1 MPGRFFAAL
10 PLKERTLMWIVKLAL
25 NKPYTFAV
33 LALLI
38 LLAGIGS
45 ILSMPTDVFPA
56 IDIPVVTVIWSYP
69 GFTPNDMEKRF
80 VTQSERA
87 YTTSVNDI
95 EHIESQSVSGVG
107 VIRIYFQPGANIAQ
121 GISQVT
127 ATSQT
132 IQRILPPGTQPPYI
146 LRYDASDV
154 PVIQAAISSDTLN
167 EQQLSDYATNFV
179 RTQFATV
186 QGAQVTL
193 PYGGRGRV
201 INVDINPQALYA
213 HGLSPYDV
221 SSAVS
226 AQNLVLPTGD
236 AKIGSRDYNVQING
250 SPSTVDALNDL
261 PIRVVNGAVVYV
273 RDVAQVR
280 DGFAIQQNIVNQ
292 NGKRAV
298 LLQINKSGT
307 ASTLDVVSRVRQAL
321 PRIMSTL
328 PSALKIDL
336 IADQSLFVKASV
348 QGVVREATIA
358 ACLTALMI
366 LLFLGSLRSTAI
378 VAVSI
383 PLSILASIAMLHAL
397 GESLNTT
404 TLGGL
409 ALAVGILVDDTT
421 VTIENINRY
430 LGMGHSLRKS
440 ILEGSAE
447 IALPALVSTLSICI
461 VFLPMALLSGV
472 ARYLFLPLAEAVI
485 FAMLASYLLSRTV
498 TPTFAMFLL
507 PKEVA
512 LFASEGQEEQS
523 SQNKNGNNGAAK
535 NGNGKNGNGTHNNGK
550 NGVHL
555 NGSHQNG
562 NGYRNGNGKNG
573 SGDKEQADAQ
583 KAAEKQKKGFVWRTH
598 SAFNKQFEKMREG
611 YKDRLTWV
619 LDHRLAVTV
628 VFVVFCAVSFCLFP
642 FIGRDFFP
650 QVDAGQFRLH
660 VRVPPSTRLEETA
673 KIFSQIEAQIHKTVP
688 ASETALTLDNIGEP
702 IFVNLAYGDSATV
715 GPSDGEILVSLKPS
729 HQPTEQYVETLRRE
743 LPKSFPQE
751 TFFFQPA
758 DIVNQILNF
767 GLPAP
772 IDVQVSGPGRN
783 AAGNLATAQLLATK
797 MAAVPGAA
805 DVHLQQIVDGPTLN
819 IAVDRTRA
827 EQIGLTQQQISQ
839 SLLVS
844 LAGTA
849 LSSPSYFLNPQNG
862 VVYPVVTQTPQYRLD
877 SLDALLNTPLTAS
890 GQAQPALLSSVATIT
905 HGTSPLVISH
915 YNIQPTYDIYASTQG
930 RDLGGV
936 NSGIGTVIKSA
947 AKNLPKG
954 SSITVRGQ
962 VQSMTSS
969 FTGLSLGLIGAVVL
983 VYLLLAIN
991 FQSWLDPLVVV
1002 SGAPGALAG
1011 ILWMLYVTQTTL
1023 NVPSL
1028 TGAIM
1033 TIGVSTAN
1041 SVLVVTFANERRL
1054 EGLSAIDAAIDAGYT
1069 RLRPVIMTA
1078 LAMILGMIPMAL
1090 ALGEGGE
1097 QNAPLGR
1104 AVIGGLLVATL
1115 TTLFIVPISYSILR
1129 KNQPEPI
1136 EEDENED
1143 DKAPKPQ
1150 PAKHRHPA
1158 DAQNGEGQPVAQ
1170 PQAEGQPA

>member
-1 MPGRFFAAL
+1 
-10 PLKERTLMWIVKLAL
+10 MWIVKLAL

-38 LLAGIGS
+38 LLAGVGS

-154 PVIQAAISSDTLN
+154 PVIQAAVHSETLP
-167 EQQLSDYATNFV
+167 EQSLSDYATNFV

-221 SSAVS
+221 SNAIS

-236 AKIGSRDYNVQING
+236 AKVGSRDYNVQING

-261 PIRVVNGAVVYV
+261 PIKTVNGAIIYV

-280 DGFAIQQNIVNQ
+280 DGYAIQQNIVNQ

-298 LLQINKSGT
+298 LLQINKSGS
-307 ASTLDVVSRVRQAL
+307 ASTLDVVNRTRAAL
-321 PRIMSTL
+321 PRILSTL
-328 PSALKIDL
+328 PSALKVDL
-336 IADQSLFVKASV
+336 IADQSVFVKASV
-348 QGVVREATIA
+348 QGVVREAAIA

-366 LLFLGSLRSTAI
+366 LLFLGSLRSTLI

-383 PLSILASIAMLHAL
+383 PLSILASIAILHAL

-461 VFLPMALLSGV
+461 VFLPMAFLSGV

-512 LFASEGQEEQS
+512 LFAEEGHEEQGQ
-523 SQNKNGNNGAAK
+523 QNNQSNGHKNGANGSNGSGSNGTHKIGKNAVPVGSH
-535 NGNGKNGNGTHNNGK
+535 NGNG
-550 NGVHL
+550 L
-555 NGSHQNG
+555 
-562 NGYRNGNGKNG
+562 RNGNGQNG
-573 SGDKEQADAQ
+573 TGNKEQTDAQ
-583 KAAEKQKKGFVWRTH
+583 KAAEKQKSGVIWRIH
-598 SAFNKQFEKMREG
+598 SAFNKRFEKMRG
-611 YKDRLTWV
+611 AYKE
-619 LDHRLAVTV
+619 RLAWTLNHRGP
-628 VFVVFCAVSFCLFP
+628 VFVLFLVFCAVSFCLFP

-673 KIFSQIEAQIHKTVP
+673 KIFSQIEAQIHQTVP

-702 IFVNLAYGDSATV
+702 TFVNLAYGDSATV
-715 GPSDGEILVSLKPS
+715 GPSDGEILVSLTPK
-729 HQPTEQYVETLRRE
+729 HHPTEQYVEALRRD
-743 LPKSFPQE
+743 LPKEFPQE

-772 IDVQVSGPGRN
+772 IDVQVSGPNKN
-783 AAGNLATAQLLATK
+783 ADGDLAAARLLQTK
-797 MAAVPGAA
+797 MAAIPGAA
-805 DVHLQQIVDGPTLN
+805 DVHLQQIVDGPTMN
-819 IAVDRTRA
+819 IQVDRTRA
-827 EQIGLTQQQISQ
+827 EQIGLTQQQVSQ

-844 LAGTA
+844 LAGTG
-849 LSSPSYFLNPQNG
+849 LSAPSYFLNQQNG

-877 SLDALLNTPLTAS
+877 SPDALLNTPLTAS
-890 GQAQPALLSSVATIT
+890 GLTQPALLSSVATIS

-915 YNIQPTYDIYASTQG
+915 YNIQPTYDIYANTQG

-936 NSGIGTVIKSA
+936 SSAISKVIPTV
-947 AKNLPKG
+947 AKTLPKG
-954 SSITVRGQ
+954 STITVRGQ
-962 VQSMTSS
+962 VQSMNTS
-969 FTGLSLGLIGAVVL
+969 FTGLSLGLLGAVIL
-983 VYLLLAIN
+983 VYLLLAVN

-1002 SGAPGALAG
+1002 SGAPGAFAG

-1054 EGLSAIDAAIDAGYT
+1054 EGMSAIDAAIDAGYT
-1069 RLRPVIMTA
+1069 RLRPVLMTA
-1078 LAMILGMIPMAL
+1078 LAMIVGMIPMAL

-1115 TTLFIVPISYSILR
+1115 TTLFIVPISYSVLR
-1129 KNQPEPI
+1129 KNQPKPI
-1136 EEDENED
+1136 EEDEDED
-1143 DKAPKPQ
+1143 APKPQ
-1150 PAKHRHPA
+1150 VAKHRHPA
-1158 DAQNGEGQPVAQ
+1158 EEAVQ

>member
-1 MPGRFFAAL
+1 
-10 PLKERTLMWIVKLAL
+10 MWIVKLAL

-38 LLAGIGS
+38 LLGGIGS

-107 VIRIYFQPGANIAQ
+107 VIRIYFQPGADIAQ

-154 PVIQAAISSDTLN
+154 PVIQTAISSDTLT
-167 EQQLSDYATNFV
+167 EQQLSDNATNFV
-179 RTQFATV
+179 RTQFATI

-193 PYGGRGRV
+193 PYGGRGRI
-201 INVDINPQALYA
+201 INVDLIPQALYA
-213 HGLSPYDV
+213 RGLSPYDV
-221 SSAVS
+221 SNAIS

-236 AKIGSRDYNVQING
+236 AKIGSRDYNVRING
-250 SPSTVDALNDL
+250 SPSSVDALNDL
-261 PIRVVNGAVVYV
+261 PIKVVNGAMVYV
-273 RDVAQVR
+273 RDVAQVH
-280 DGFAIQQNIVNQ
+280 DGAAIQQNIVNY

-298 LLQINKSGT
+298 LLQINKSGS
-307 ASTLDVVSRVRQAL
+307 ASTLDVVSRVRAAL
-321 PRIMSTL
+321 PRIKSTL
-328 PSALKIDL
+328 PAALKLDL
-336 IADQSLFVKASV
+336 IADQSTFVKASV
-348 QGVVREATIA
+348 QGVVREAAIA

-366 LLFLGSLRSTAI
+366 LLFLGSLRSTLI

-383 PLSILASIAMLHAL
+383 PLSILASIATLHAL
-397 GESLNTT
+397 GQTLNTT

-430 LGMGHSLRKS
+430 LGKGHSLRKA

-461 VFLPMALLSGV
+461 VFLPMAFLSGV

-485 FAMLASYLLSRTV
+485 FAMLASYLLSRTL
-498 TPTFAMFLL
+498 TPTIAMFLL
-507 PKEVA
+507 PKEVG
-512 LFASEGQEEQS
+512 LFAEEGHEEQS
-523 SQNKNGNNGAAK
+523 KQDDQKSEPKNGTNGTAKNGTAKNGNSAK
-535 NGNGKNGNGTHNNGK
+535 NGNGHGGAA
-550 NGVHL
+550 
-555 NGSHQNG
+555 
-562 NGYRNGNGKNG
+562 
-573 SGDKEQADAQ
+573 DKPQTDAE
-583 KAAEKQKKGFVWRTH
+583 KATEKQKKGVVWRIH
-598 SAFNKQFEKMREG
+598 SAFNKRFEKMREG
-611 YKDRLTWV
+611 YKERLIWT
-619 LDHRLAVTV
+619 LNHRLAVTIL
-628 VFVVFCAVSFCLFP
+628 FVVFCAVSFCLFP

-673 KIFSQIEAQIHKTVP
+673 KIFSQVEAQIHKTVP

-702 IFVNLAYGDSATV
+702 IFVNLAYGDNANV
-715 GPSDGEILVSLKPS
+715 GPSDGEIDVSLTPS
-729 HQPTEQYVETLRRE
+729 HQPTEQYIETLRRE
-743 LPKSFPQE
+743 LPKQFPQE

-758 DIVNQILNF
+758 DIVSQILNF

-783 AAGNLATAQLLATK
+783 AAGNLAVARLLQAK
-797 MAAVPGAA
+797 IAAIPGAA
-805 DVHLQQIVDGPTLN
+805 DVHLQQIVDGPTLD

-827 EQIGLTQQQISQ
+827 QQIGLTQRDVSQ
-839 SLLVS
+839 TLLTS
-844 LAGTA
+844 LAGTG
-849 LSSPSYFLNPQNG
+849 LSSPNYFLNQQNG
-862 VVYPVVTQTPQYRLD
+862 VVYSIVTQTPQYKINSPD
-877 SLDALLNTPLTAS
+877 TLLSTPLSAP
-890 GQAQPALLSSVATIT
+890 GLAQPALLSSVATIT
-905 HGTSPLVISH
+905 HGTSPLVINH

-936 NSGIGTVIKSA
+936 SSDIGTAVSGV
-947 AKNLPKG
+947 AKQLPKG
-954 SSITVRGQ
+954 STITVRGQ
-962 VQSMTSS
+962 VQSMNTS

-983 VYLLLAIN
+983 VYLLLAVN

-1011 ILWMLYVTQTTL
+1011 ILWMLYITQTTL

-1054 EGLSAIDAAIDAGYT
+1054 EGMSAIEAVTEAGYT
-1069 RLRPVIMTA
+1069 RIRPVLMTA
-1078 LAMILGMIPMAL
+1078 LAMIVGMIPMAL

-1104 AVIGGLLVATL
+1104 AVIGGLLIATL
-1115 TTLFIVPISYSILR
+1115 TTLFIVPVSYSVLR
-1129 KNQPEPI
+1129 KNQPQPI
-1136 EEDENED
+1136 DEEEGEEGDED
-1143 DKAPKPQ
+1143 TPKPQ
-1150 PAKHRHPA
+1150 LAKHRRPIEG
-1158 DAQNGEGQPVAQ
+1158 DQNNGQTREQVLAQ
-1170 PQAEGQPA
+1170 PKDGSRTSPAS

>member
-1 MPGRFFAAL
+1 
-10 PLKERTLMWIVKLAL
+10 MWIVKLAL

-38 LLAGIGS
+38 LLAGVGS

-221 SSAVS
+221 SNAIS

-236 AKIGSRDYNVQING
+236 AKIGTRDYNVLING

-261 PIRVVNGAVVYV
+261 PIKVVNGAVVYV

-280 DGFAIQQNIVNQ
+280 DGYAIQQNIVNQ

-307 ASTLDVVSRVRQAL
+307 ASTLDVVKRVRAAL
-321 PRIMSTL
+321 PRIQSTL

-336 IADQSLFVKASV
+336 IADQSVFVKASV

-430 LGMGHSLRKS
+430 LGMGHGLRKS
-440 ILEGSAE
+440 IIEGSAE

-507 PKEVA
+507 PKEVT
-512 LFASEGQEEQS
+512 LFAEEGHGEQDK
-523 SQNKNGNNGAAK
+523 QGKNGSNGTAK
-535 NGNGKNGNGTHNNGK
+535 NGNGKNGDGTHPSGK
-550 NGVHL
+550 NGVPIH
-555 NGSHQNG
+555 GSHQNG
-562 NGYRNGNGKNG
+562 NGHRNGNGAGN
-573 SGDKEQADAQ
+573 KEQTDAQ
-583 KAAEKQKKGFVWRTH
+583 KSAEKQKKGFVWRTH
-598 SAFNKQFEKMREG
+598 SAFNKRFEKMREA

-619 LDHRLAVTV
+619 LDHRLAVTIL
-628 VFVVFCAVSFCLFP
+628 FVVFCAVSFCLFP

-660 VRVPPSTRLEETA
+660 VRVPPSTRLEVTA
-673 KIFSQIEAQIHKTVP
+673 KIFSRIEAQIHKTVP

-715 GPSDGEILVSLKPS
+715 GPSDGEILVSLNPK
-729 HQPTEQYVETLRRE
+729 HQPTEQYVEMLRRE
-743 LPKSFPQE
+743 LPKEFPQE

-772 IDVQVSGPGRN
+772 IDVQVSGPNRN
-783 AAGNLATAQLLATK
+783 AAGNLAAARLLVTK

-827 EQIGLTQQQISQ
+827 EQIGLTQQQVSQ
-839 SLLVS
+839 SMLVS
-844 LAGTA
+844 LAGTG
-849 LSSPSYFLNPQNG
+849 LSAPSYFLNQQNG

-877 SLDALLNTPLTAS
+877 SLDALLNTPLTAP
-890 GQAQPALLSSVATIT
+890 GLTQPALLSSVAKIT

-915 YNIQPTYDIYASTQG
+915 YNIQPTYDIYAGTQG

-936 NSGIGTVIKSA
+936 SNAIGKVITGV
-947 AKNLPKG
+947 AKKLPKG
-954 SSITVRGQ
+954 STITVRGQ
-962 VQSMTSS
+962 VQSMNSS

-983 VYLLLAIN
+983 VYLLLAVN

-1002 SGAPGALAG
+1002 SGAPGAFAG
-1011 ILWMLYVTQTTL
+1011 ILWMLYITQTTL

-1041 SVLVVTFANERRL
+1041 SVLVVTFANERRA
-1054 EGLSAIDAAIDAGYT
+1054 EGMNAIEAAIDAGYT

-1115 TTLFIVPISYSILR
+1115 TTLFIVPISYSVLR
-1129 KNQPEPI
+1129 KNQPKPI
-1136 EEDENED
+1136 EADEDED
-1143 DKAPKPQ
+1143 APKTQ

-1158 DAQNGEGQPVAQ
+1158 EEQATVQ
-1170 PQAEGQPA
+1170 PQAEGQSA

>member
-1 MPGRFFAAL
+1 
-10 PLKERTLMWIVKLAL
+10 MWIVKLAL

-38 LLAGIGS
+38 LLAGVGS
-45 ILSMPTDVFPA
+45 ILTMPTDVFPA

-80 VTQSERA
+80 VTQTERA

-95 EHIESQSVSGVG
+95 QHIESQSVSGVG
-107 VIRIYFQPGANIAQ
+107 VIRVYFQPGADIAQ

-154 PVIQAAISSDTLN
+154 PVIQAAISSKTLT

-221 SSAVS
+221 SNAVS

-250 SPSTVDALNDL
+250 SPGTVDALNDL
-261 PIRVVNGAVVYV
+261 PIKQVNGTIVYV

-280 DGFAIQQNIVNQ
+280 DGFSIQQNIVNQ

-307 ASTLDVVSRVRQAL
+307 ASTLDVVSRVRAAL
-321 PRIMSTL
+321 PRIESTL

-336 IADQSLFVKASV
+336 IADQSVFVKASV
-348 QGVVREATIA
+348 QGVVREAVIA

-383 PLSILASIAMLHAL
+383 PLSILASIAVLHAL
-397 GESLNTT
+397 GQSLNTT

-430 LGMGHSLRKS
+430 LGMGHTLRKS

-512 LFASEGQEEQS
+512 LFAEEGHGEQS
-523 SQNKNGNNGAAK
+523 SQSKEDQSKEDQSKNGQSSNGA
-535 NGNGKNGNGTHNNGK
+535 HNNGK

-555 NGSHQNG
+555 RNGHRNGHQNG
-562 NGYRNGNGKNG
+562 QGN
-573 SGDKEQADAQ
+573 KEQTDAQ
-583 KAAEKQKKGFVWRTH
+583 KSVEKQKKGVVWRIH
-598 SAFNKQFEKMREG
+598 SVFNKRFEKMREG
-611 YKDRLTWV
+611 YKDRLTWT
-619 LDHRLAVTV
+619 LNHRLAVTLL
-628 VFVVFCAVSFCLFP
+628 FVVFCGLSFCLFP

-673 KIFSQIEAQIHKTVP
+673 KIFSQIEGQIHKTVP

-715 GPSDGEILVSLKPS
+715 GPSDGEILVSLKPK
-729 HQPTEQYVETLRRE
+729 HQPTEQYVEALRRS
-743 LPKSFPQE
+743 LPKQFPQD

-772 IDVQVSGPGRN
+772 IDVQVSGPNRN
-783 AAGNLATAQLLATK
+783 GAGNLAVARSLVSK
-797 MAAVPGAA
+797 MAAIPGAA
-805 DVHLQQIVDGPTLN
+805 DVHLQQIVDGPTLS
-819 IAVDRTRA
+819 IQVDRTRA
-827 EQIGLTQQQISQ
+827 EQLGLTQQQVSQ

-844 LAGTA
+844 LAGTG
-849 LSSPSYFLNPQNG
+849 LSAPSYFLNQQNG
-862 VVYPVVTQTPQYRLD
+862 VVYSVVTQTPQYRLD
-877 SLDALLNTPLTAS
+877 SPEALLNTPLTAPGLS
-890 GQAQPALLSSVATIT
+890 QPVLLSSVAMIT
-905 HGTSPLVISH
+905 HSTSPLVISH
-915 YNIQPTYDIYASTQG
+915 YNIQPTYDIYAGTQG

-936 NSGIGTVIKSA
+936 SNDISKVITKV
-947 AKNLPKG
+947 AKKLPKG
-954 SSITVRGQ
+954 STIAVRGQ
-962 VQSMTSS
+962 VESMNTS
-969 FTGLSLGLIGAVVL
+969 FKGLSLGLLGAVLL
-983 VYLLLAIN
+983 VYLLLAVN

-1002 SGAPGALAG
+1002 SGAPGAFAG

-1054 EGLSAIDAAIDAGYT
+1054 EGMSAIDAAIDAGYT
-1069 RLRPVIMTA
+1069 RLRPVLMTA
-1078 LAMILGMIPMAL
+1078 LAMIVGMIPMAL

-1104 AVIGGLLVATL
+1104 AVIGGLLAATL
-1115 TTLFIVPISYSILR
+1115 TTLFIVPISYSVLR
-1129 KNQPEPI
+1129 KNQPQPI
-1136 EEDENED
+1136 DEDDEED
-1143 DKAPKPQ
+1143 DKAKSL
-1150 PAKHRHPA
+1150 PAKRRHPA
-1158 DAQNGEGQPVAQ
+1158 DDQADEDQPAEDQSAQNHPASQPRAAGQPT
-1170 PQAEGQPA
+1170 

>member
-1 MPGRFFAAL
+1 
-10 PLKERTLMWIVKLAL
+10 MWIVKLAL

-80 VTQSERA
+80 VTQSERG

-154 PVIQAAISSDTLN
+154 PVIQAAVHSDTLT
-167 EQQLSDYATNFV
+167 EQQLSDNATNFV
-179 RTQFATV
+179 RTQLATV

-193 PYGGRGRV
+193 PYGGRGRI

-221 SSAVS
+221 SNAIS

-250 SPSTVDALNDL
+250 SPGTVDALNDL
-261 PIRVVNGAVVYV
+261 PIKVVNGAVVYV

-298 LLQINKSGT
+298 LLQINKSGS
-307 ASTLDVVSRVRQAL
+307 ASTLDVVSRVRAAL
-321 PRIMSTL
+321 PRILSTL
-328 PSALKIDL
+328 PPALKIDL
-336 IADQSLFVKASV
+336 IADQSVFVKASV
-348 QGVVREATIA
+348 QGVIREAVIA

-366 LLFLGSLRSTAI
+366 LLFLGSLRSTLI

-383 PLSILASIAMLHAL
+383 PLSILASIAVLHAL

-512 LFASEGQEEQS
+512 LFAEEGHEEQS
-523 SQNKNGNNGAAK
+523 KQNGSSNGQKNGS
-535 NGNGKNGNGTHNNGK
+535 NGNGKNGTPKNGK
-550 NGVHL
+550 NAVHIS
-555 NGSHQNG
+555 SHNG
-562 NGYRNGNGKNG
+562 NGNGHKNGNGNG
-573 SGDKEQADAQ
+573 NGNGAGDKEKEQTDAE
-583 KAAEKQKKGFVWRTH
+583 KAAEKQKKGVVWRTH
-598 SAFNKQFEKMREG
+598 SAFNKRFEKMREG

-619 LDHRLAVTV
+619 LGHRAP
-628 VFVVFCAVSFCLFP
+628 VFILFLVFCGVSFCLFP

-702 IFVNLAYGDSATV
+702 VFVNLAYGDSATV
-715 GPSDGEILVSLKPS
+715 GPSDGEILVSLNPK

-743 LPKSFPQE
+743 LPKQFPQE

-772 IDVQVSGPGRN
+772 IDVQVSGPNRN
-783 AAGNLATAQLLATK
+783 ADGDLAAARLLQTK
-797 MAAVPGAA
+797 MAAIPGAA

-819 IAVDRTRA
+819 INVDRTRA
-827 EQIGLTQQQISQ
+827 EQLGLTQQQVSQ

-844 LAGTA
+844 LAGTG
-849 LSSPSYFLNPQNG
+849 LSAPSYFLNQQNG
-862 VVYPVVTQTPQYRLD
+862 VVYSVVTQTPQYRLD
-877 SLDALLNTPLTAS
+877 SPEALLNTPLTAP
-890 GQAQPALLSSVATIT
+890 GLTEPALLSSVATIT

-936 NSGIGTVIKSA
+936 SAGISQVIPQV
-947 AKNLPKG
+947 AKTLPKG
-954 SSITVRGQ
+954 STITVRGQ
-962 VQSMTSS
+962 VQSMNTS

-983 VYLLLAIN
+983 VYLLLAVN

-1002 SGAPGALAG
+1002 SGAPGAFAG

-1054 EGLSAIDAAIDAGYT
+1054 EGMSAIDAAIDAGYT
-1069 RLRPVIMTA
+1069 RLRPVLMTA

-1115 TTLFIVPISYSILR
+1115 TTLFIVPISYSVLR

-1136 EEDENED
+1136 EEDEDED
-1143 DKAPKPQ
+1143 APKPQ
-1150 PAKHRHPA
+1150 PAKHRRPA
-1158 DAQNGEGQPVAQ
+1158 EDQAAAE
-1170 PQAEGQPA
+1170 PQAV

>member
-1 MPGRFFAAL
+1 
-10 PLKERTLMWIVKLAL
+10 MWIVKLAL

-38 LLAGIGS
+38 LLAGVGS

-154 PVIQAAISSDTLN
+154 PVIQAAIHSDTLN

-221 SSAVS
+221 SSAIS

-236 AKIGSRDYNVQING
+236 AKIGMRDYNVQING

-261 PIRVVNGAVVYV
+261 PIKVVNGSVVYV

-280 DGFAIQQNIVNQ
+280 DGYSIQQNIVDQ

-298 LLQINKSGT
+298 LLQINKSGS
-307 ASTLDVVSRVRQAL
+307 ASTLDVVNRVRAAL

-336 IADQSLFVKASV
+336 IADQSIFVKASV

-383 PLSILASIAMLHAL
+383 PLSILASIAVLHAL

-430 LGMGHSLRKS
+430 LGMGHGLRKS
-440 ILEGSAE
+440 IIEGSAE

-498 TPTFAMFLL
+498 TPTFAMYLL
-507 PKEVA
+507 PKEVG
-512 LFASEGQEEQS
+512 LFAEEGHEEQS
-523 SQNKNGNNGAAK
+523 HSQNGSNGTAK
-535 NGNGKNGNGTHNNGK
+535 NGSGKNGDGKNGSGKNGNGTHSSGK
-550 NGVHL
+550 NGVPI
-555 NGSHQNG
+555 NGSHHNG
-562 NGYRNGNGKNG
+562 NGYTAAAM
-573 SGDKEQADAQ
+573 ETAQAA
-583 KAAEKQKKGFVWRTH
+583 KSRPTPKRPTEKQKKGVVWRIH
-598 SAFNKQFEKMREG
+598 SAFNKHFEKMREA
-611 YKDRLTWV
+611 YKERLTWV
-619 LDHRLAVTV
+619 LDHRLAVTI
-628 VFVVFCAVSFCLFP
+628 VFVVFCGLSFCLFP

-673 KIFSQIEAQIHKTVP
+673 KIFSQVEAQIHKTVP
-688 ASETALTLDNIGEP
+688 QSETALTLDNIGEP
-702 IFVNLAYGDSATV
+702 IFR
-715 GPSDGEILVSLKPS
+715 
-729 HQPTEQYVETLRRE
+729 QPGLWRQRDCRAVRRR
-743 LPKSFPQE
+743 
-751 TFFFQPA
+751 
-758 DIVNQILNF
+758 DF
-767 GLPAP
+767 GVAEPEASSNRAVCGSIAPGIAEGVPTRDVLLPACRYCEP
-772 IDVQVSGPGRN
+772 DS
-783 AAGNLATAQLLATK
+783 QLWFAC
-797 MAAVPGAA
+797 A
-805 DVHLQQIVDGPTLN
+805 D
-819 IAVDRTRA
+819 
-827 EQIGLTQQQISQ
+827 
-839 SLLVS
+839 
-844 LAGTA
+844 
-849 LSSPSYFLNPQNG
+849 
-862 VVYPVVTQTPQYRLD
+862 
-877 SLDALLNTPLTAS
+877 
-890 GQAQPALLSSVATIT
+890 
-905 HGTSPLVISH
+905 
-915 YNIQPTYDIYASTQG
+915 
-930 RDLGGV
+930 
-936 NSGIGTVIKSA
+936 
-947 AKNLPKG
+947 
-954 SSITVRGQ
+954 
-962 VQSMTSS
+962 
-969 FTGLSLGLIGAVVL
+969 
-983 VYLLLAIN
+983 
-991 FQSWLDPLVVV
+991 
-1002 SGAPGALAG
+1002 
-1011 ILWMLYVTQTTL
+1011 
-1023 NVPSL
+1023 
-1028 TGAIM
+1028 
-1033 TIGVSTAN
+1033 
-1041 SVLVVTFANERRL
+1041 
-1054 EGLSAIDAAIDAGYT
+1054 
-1069 RLRPVIMTA
+1069 
-1078 LAMILGMIPMAL
+1078 
-1090 ALGEGGE
+1090 
-1097 QNAPLGR
+1097 
-1104 AVIGGLLVATL
+1104 
-1115 TTLFIVPISYSILR
+1115 
-1129 KNQPEPI
+1129 
-1136 EEDENED
+1136 
-1143 DKAPKPQ
+1143 
-1150 PAKHRHPA
+1150 
-1158 DAQNGEGQPVAQ
+1158 
-1170 PQAEGQPA
+1170 

>member
-1 MPGRFFAAL
+1 
-10 PLKERTLMWIVKLAL
+10 MWIVKLAL

-38 LLAGIGS
+38 LLAGVGS

-80 VTQSERA
+80 VTQSERG

-121 GISQVT
+121 GIAQVT

-154 PVIQAAISSDTLN
+154 PVIQAAIHSDTLT

-193 PYGGRGRV
+193 PYGGRGRI

-221 SSAVS
+221 SNAIS

-236 AKIGSRDYNVQING
+236 AKIGSLDYNVQING
-250 SPSTVDALNDL
+250 SPGTVDALNDL
-261 PIRVVNGAVVYV
+261 PIKVVNGAMIYV

-280 DGFAIQQNIVNQ
+280 DGYAIQQNIVNQ

-298 LLQINKSGT
+298 LLQINKSGS
-307 ASTLDVVSRVRQAL
+307 ASTLDVVSRVRTAL
-321 PRIMSTL
+321 PRILSTL

-336 IADQSLFVKASV
+336 IADQSVFVKASV

-366 LLFLGSLRSTAI
+366 LLFLGSLRSTLI

-397 GESLNTT
+397 GETLNTT

-461 VFLPMALLSGV
+461 VFLPMAFLSGV

-512 LFASEGQEEQS
+512 LFAEEGHEEQS
-523 SQNKNGNNGAAK
+523 KQDESKNGANGS
-535 NGNGKNGNGTHNNGK
+535 NGNGKNGTHKLGK
-550 NGVHL
+550 NAVPISGH
-555 NGSHQNG
+555 NGNGNGNG
-562 NGYRNGNGKNG
+562 NGYRNGNGQNDAG
-573 SGDKEQADAQ
+573 NKEQTDAQ
-583 KAAEKQKKGFVWRTH
+583 KAVEKQKNGVVWRIH
-598 SAFNKQFEKMREG
+598 SAFNKRFEKMREA
-611 YKDRLTWV
+611 YKERLTWT
-619 LDHRLAVTV
+619 LNHRAPVFIL
-628 VFVVFCAVSFCLFP
+628 FVVFCAVSFCLFP

-702 IFVNLAYGDSATV
+702 TFVNLAYGDSATV
-715 GPSDGEILVSLKPS
+715 GPSDGEILVSLTPK
-729 HQPTEQYVETLRRE
+729 HHPTEQYVEALRRE
-743 LPKSFPQE
+743 LPKQFPQE

-772 IDVQVSGPGRN
+772 IDVQVSGPNRN
-783 AAGNLATAQLLATK
+783 ADGDLAAARLLQSK
-797 MAAVPGAA
+797 IAAIPGAA

-819 IAVDRTRA
+819 INVDRTRA
-827 EQIGLTQQQISQ
+827 EQLGLTQQQVSQ

-844 LAGTA
+844 LAGTG
-849 LSSPSYFLNPQNG
+849 LSAPSYFLNQQNG
-862 VVYPVVTQTPQYRLD
+862 VVYSVVTQTPQYRLN
-877 SLDALLNTPLTAS
+877 SPDALLNTPLTAS
-890 GQAQPALLSSVATIT
+890 GLAEPALLSSVATIS

-936 NSGIGTVIKSA
+936 SNGIAKVIGGV
-947 AKNLPKG
+947 AKKLPKG
-954 SSITVRGQ
+954 STITVRGQ
-962 VQSMTSS
+962 VQSMNSS
-969 FTGLSLGLIGAVVL
+969 FTGLSLGLLGAVVL
-983 VYLLLAIN
+983 VYLLLAVN

-1002 SGAPGALAG
+1002 SGAPGAFAG

-1054 EGLSAIDAAIDAGYT
+1054 EGMSAIDAAIDAGYT
-1069 RLRPVIMTA
+1069 RLRPVLMTA
-1078 LAMILGMIPMAL
+1078 LAMIVGMIPMAL

-1115 TTLFIVPISYSILR
+1115 TTLFIVPISYSVLR
-1129 KNQPEPI
+1129 KNQPKPI
-1136 EEDENED
+1136 EEDEDED
-1143 DKAPKPQ
+1143 APKVQ

-1158 DAQNGEGQPVAQ
+1158 EDQAVAE
-1170 PQAEGQPA
+1170 PQAQGQPA

>member
-1 MPGRFFAAL
+1 
-10 PLKERTLMWIVKLAL
+10 MWIVKLAL

-38 LLAGIGS
+38 LLAGVGS

-132 IQRILPPGTQPPYI
+132 VQRILPPGTQPPYI

-154 PVIQAAISSDTLN
+154 PVIQAAIHSDTLN

-193 PYGGRGRV
+193 PYGGRSRV

-221 SSAVS
+221 ANAVS

-261 PIRVVNGAVVYV
+261 PIKVVDGTVVYV

-280 DGFAIQQNIVNQ
+280 DGFAIQQNIVDQ

-298 LLQINKSGT
+298 LLQINKSGN
-307 ASTLDVVSRVRQAL
+307 ASTLDVVNRVRAAL

-336 IADQSLFVKASV
+336 IADQSIFVKASV

-430 LGMGHSLRKS
+430 LGMGHGLRKS

-507 PKEVA
+507 PKEAA
-512 LFASEGQEEQS
+512 LFAEEGQEEQS
-523 SQNKNGNNGAAK
+523 GQNGSKNGEKNGTHKLGKNAVHISSP
-535 NGNGKNGNGTHNNGK
+535 NGNG
-550 NGVHL
+550 
-555 NGSHQNG
+555 QQ
-562 NGYRNGNGKNG
+562 NG
-573 SGDKEQADAQ
+573 SGQQNGHSSGNGSGPGSKEQTDAQ
-583 KAAEKQKKGFVWRTH
+583 KATEKQKKGFVWRTH
-598 SAFNKQFEKMREG
+598 SAFNKQFEKMREA

-619 LDHRLAVTV
+619 LDHRLAVTT
-628 VFVVFCAVSFCLFP
+628 VFVVFCGLSFCLFP

-673 KIFSQIEAQIHKTVP
+673 KIFSQVEAQIHKTVP
-688 ASETALTLDNIGEP
+688 QSETALTLDNVGEP
-702 IFVNLAYGDSATV
+702 VFVNLAYGDSATV
-715 GPSDGEILVSLKPS
+715 GPSDGEILVSLKPK

-743 LPKSFPQE
+743 LPKEFPQE

-772 IDVQVSGPGRN
+772 IDVQVSGPNRN
-783 AAGNLATAQLLATK
+783 ADGDLATARLLASR
-797 MAAVPGAA
+797 MAGVPGAA

-827 EQIGLTQQQISQ
+827 QQLGLTSQQIDQ
-839 SLLVS
+839 DLLVS

-849 LSSPSYFLNPQNG
+849 LSSPSYFLNQQNG

-877 SLDALLNTPLTAS
+877 SLDALLNTPLTAP
-890 GQAQPALLSSVATIT
+890 GLTQPALLSSVATIT

-936 NSGIGTVIKSA
+936 SAGISKVIAGA
-947 AKNLPKG
+947 AKGLPKG
-954 SSITVRGQ
+954 STITVRGQ
-962 VQSMTSS
+962 VQSMNAS

-1011 ILWMLYVTQTTL
+1011 ILWMLFITQTTL

-1054 EGLSAIDAAIDAGYT
+1054 EGMSAIDAAIDAGYT
-1069 RLRPVIMTA
+1069 RLRPVLMTA

-1129 KNQPEPI
+1129 KNQPKPI
-1136 EEDENED
+1136 EEDEDEE
-1143 DKAPKPQ
+1143 KSPKTQ
-1150 PAKHRHPA
+1150 PAKHRRPA
-1158 DAQNGEGQPVAQ
+1158 EDQIVSE
-1170 PQAEGQPA
+1170 PQAV

>member
-1 MPGRFFAAL
+1 
-10 PLKERTLMWIVKLAL
+10 MWIVKLAL

-154 PVIQAAISSDTLN
+154 PVIQAAIHSDTLN

-193 PYGGRGRV
+193 PYGGRGRE

-221 SSAVS
+221 SNAIS

-236 AKIGSRDYNVQING
+236 AKIGTRDYNVQING

-261 PIRVVNGAVVYV
+261 PIKEVNGSIVYV

-280 DGFAIQQNIVNQ
+280 DGFAIQQNIVDQ

-307 ASTLDVVSRVRQAL
+307 ASTLDVVNRVRAAL

-383 PLSILASIAMLHAL
+383 PLSILASIAILHAL

-461 VFLPMALLSGV
+461 VFLPLALLSGV

-512 LFASEGQEEQS
+512 LFAEEGHEEQS
-523 SQNKNGNNGAAK
+523 KQGQNGSNGTAK
-535 NGNGKNGNGTHNNGK
+535 NGNGKNGNGTHSSGK
-550 NGVHL
+550 NGVHINGHS
-555 NGSHQNG
+555 NGSS
-562 NGYRNGNGKNG
+562 YRNGNGNG
-573 SGDKEQADAQ
+573 PGSKEQTDAQ
-583 KAAEKQKKGFVWRTH
+583 KATEKQKKGFVWRTH
-598 SAFNKQFEKMREG
+598 SAFNKQFERMREA
-611 YKDRLTWV
+611 YKGRLTWV
-619 LDHRLAVTV
+619 LEHRLAVSIL
-628 VFVVFCAVSFCLFP
+628 FVVFCALSFCLFP

-673 KIFSQIEAQIHKTVP
+673 KIFSQIEAQIHQTVP
-688 ASETALTLDNIGEP
+688 QSETALTLDNIGEP

-715 GPSDGEILVSLKPS
+715 GPSDGEILVSLNPK
-729 HQPTEQYVETLRRE
+729 HQPTEQYVEALRRE
-743 LPKSFPQE
+743 LPKEFPQE

-772 IDVQVSGPGRN
+772 IDVQVSGPNRN
-783 AAGNLATAQLLATK
+783 ADGDLATARLLTSK

-805 DVHLQQIVDGPTLN
+805 DVHLQQIVDGPTLD
-819 IAVDRTRA
+819 ITVDRTRA
-827 EQIGLTQQQISQ
+827 EQISLTQQQVSQ

-849 LSSPSYFLNPQNG
+849 LSSPSYFLNQQNG

-877 SLDALLNTPLTAS
+877 SLDALLDTPLTAP
-890 GQAQPALLSSVATIT
+890 GLTEPALLSSVATIT

-936 NSGIGTVIKSA
+936 SSGISKVIAGA
-947 AKNLPKG
+947 AKGLPKG
-954 SSITVRGQ
+954 STITVRGQ

-983 VYLLLAIN
+983 VYLLLAVN

-1011 ILWMLYVTQTTL
+1011 ILWMLFITQTTL

-1054 EGLSAIDAAIDAGYT
+1054 EGMSALDAAIDAGYT

-1129 KNQPEPI
+1129 KNQPKPI
-1136 EEDENED
+1136 EEDEDED
-1143 DKAPKPQ
+1143 APKSQ
-1150 PAKHRHPA
+1150 PAKRRHPA
-1158 DAQNGEGQPVAQ
+1158 EDHSAENQPLAQ
-1170 PQAEGQPA
+1170 PRAEGQPA

>member
-1 MPGRFFAAL
+1 
-10 PLKERTLMWIVKLAL
+10 MWIVKLAL

-38 LLAGIGS
+38 LLAGVGS
-45 ILSMPTDVFPA
+45 ILTMPTDVFPA

-154 PVIQAAISSDTLN
+154 PVIQAAIHSDTLT
-167 EQQLSDYATNFV
+167 EQQLYDNATNFV

-193 PYGGRGRV
+193 PYGGRSRI

-221 SSAVS
+221 STAIS

-250 SPSTVDALNDL
+250 SPGDVDSLNDL
-261 PIRVVNGAVVYV
+261 PIKDVNGTVIYV
-273 RDVAQVR
+273 RDVAQVH
-280 DGFAIQQNIVNQ
+280 DGGSIQQNIVDQ

-307 ASTLDVVSRVRQAL
+307 ASTLDVVNRVRAAL
-321 PRIMSTL
+321 PRILSTL
-328 PSALKIDL
+328 PSDLKIDL
-336 IADQSLFVKASV
+336 IADQSIFVKASV

-485 FAMLASYLLSRTV
+485 FAMLASYILSRTV
-498 TPTFAMFLL
+498 TPTFAMYLL

-512 LFASEGQEEQS
+512 LFAEEGHGEQKD
-523 SQNKNGNNGAAK
+523 QNNGAAK
-535 NGNGKNGNGTHNNGK
+535 NGAANGKDGNGTHANGK
-550 NGVHL
+550 NAVPIR
-555 NGSHQNG
+555 GSHQNG
-562 NGYRNGNGKNG
+562 NGNGHQNGNGSGKNG
-573 SGDKEQADAQ
+573 QDKQTDAQ
-583 KAAEKQKKGFVWRTH
+583 KAAEKQKKGIVWRIH
-598 SAFNKQFEKMREG
+598 SAFNKQFEKMREA
-611 YKDRLTWV
+611 YKERLVWV
-619 LDHRLAVTV
+619 LDHRLAVTL
-628 VFVVFCAVSFCLFP
+628 VFVAFCALSFCLFP

-673 KIFSQIEAQIHKTVP
+673 KIFSQIEANIHGVVP
-688 ASETALTLDNIGEP
+688 PSETKLTLDNIGEP

-715 GPSDGEILVSLKPS
+715 GPSDGEILVSLTAK
-729 HQPTEQYVETLRRE
+729 HHPTEQYVETLRRE
-743 LPKSFPQE
+743 LPKAFPQE

-783 AAGNLATAQLLATK
+783 SDANLAVARTLVSK
-797 MAAVPGAA
+797 ISAVPGAA

-827 EQIGLTQQQISQ
+827 QQIGLTQQQVSQ

-844 LAGTA
+844 LAGTG
-849 LSSPSYFLNPQNG
+849 LSAPSYFLNQQNG
-862 VVYPVVTQTPQYRLD
+862 VVYSVVTQTPQYRLD
-877 SLDALLNTPLTAS
+877 SLSALLNTPLTS
-890 GQAQPALLSSVATIT
+890 PTLTQPALLSSVATIT
-905 HGTSPLVISH
+905 HGTSPLVITH
-915 YNIQPTYDIYASTQG
+915 YNIQPTYDIYAGTQG

-936 NSGIGTVIKSA
+936 ASSIDKVIA
-947 AKNLPKG
+947 GVAKKLPKG
-954 SSITVRGQ
+954 STITVRGQ
-962 VQSMTSS
+962 VQSMNSS
-969 FTGLSLGLIGAVVL
+969 FKGLSLGLIGAVVL
-983 VYLLLAIN
+983 VYLLLAVN

-1002 SGAPGALAG
+1002 SGAPGAFAG

-1054 EGLSAIDAAIDAGYT
+1054 EGMSAIDAAIDAGYT
-1069 RLRPVIMTA
+1069 RLRPVLMTA
-1078 LAMILGMIPMAL
+1078 LAMIVGMIPMAL

-1115 TTLFIVPISYSILR
+1115 TTLFIVPISYSVLR

-1136 EEDENED
+1136 EADEDED
-1143 DKAPKPQ
+1143 APKPQ

-1158 DAQNGEGQPVAQ
+1158 DDQAEDGAEQPLAQ
-1170 PQAEGQPA
+1170 PRAARLPA

>member
-1 MPGRFFAAL
+1 
-10 PLKERTLMWIVKLAL
+10 MWIVKLAL

-38 LLAGIGS
+38 LLAGVGS

-121 GISQVT
+121 GIAQVT

-154 PVIQAAISSDTLN
+154 PVIQAAVHSDTLT
-167 EQQLSDYATNFV
+167 EQQLSDNATNFV

-193 PYGGRGRV
+193 PYGGRGRL

-221 SSAVS
+221 SNAIS

-250 SPSTVDALNDL
+250 SPGTVDELNDL
-261 PIRVVNGAVVYV
+261 PIKQVNGAIVYV

-307 ASTLDVVSRVRQAL
+307 ASTLDVVNRVRAAL
-321 PRIMSTL
+321 PRILSTL
-328 PSALKIDL
+328 PPALKIDL
-336 IADQSLFVKASV
+336 IADQSVFVKASV

-366 LLFLGSLRSTAI
+366 LLFLGSLRSTLI

-383 PLSILASIAMLHAL
+383 PLSILASIALLHAL
-397 GESLNTT
+397 GETLNTT

-461 VFLPMALLSGV
+461 VFLPMAFLSGV

-485 FAMLASYLLSRTV
+485 FAMLASYLLSRTL
-498 TPTFAMFLL
+498 TPTLAMFLL

-512 LFASEGQEEQS
+512 LFAEEGHEEQGHQNG
-523 SQNKNGNNGAAK
+523 SQNGANGSNGNGQNGS
-535 NGNGKNGNGTHNNGK
+535 NGNGKNGTHKLGK
-550 NGVHL
+550 NAIPISSH
-555 NGSHQNG
+555 NGNG
-562 NGYRNGNGKNG
+562 NGYHNGSGQNGHKNG
-573 SGDKEQADAQ
+573 SGHKNGNGQNGSGGKEQTEAQ
-583 KAAEKQKKGFVWRTH
+583 KAAEKQKKGVVWRIH
-598 SAFNKQFEKMREG
+598 SAFNKRFEKMREG

-619 LDHRLAVTV
+619 LNHRLAVSA
-628 VFVVFCAVSFCLFP
+628 VFVIFCAVSFCLFP

-673 KIFSQIEAQIHKTVP
+673 KIFSQIEGQIHKTVP

-715 GPSDGEILVSLKPS
+715 GPSDGEILVSLTPK

-743 LPKSFPQE
+743 LPKQFPQE

-783 AAGNLATAQLLATK
+783 ADADLAAARLLQTK
-797 MAAVPGAA
+797 MAAIPGAA

-819 IAVDRTRA
+819 VHVDRTRA
-827 EQIGLTQQQISQ
+827 EQIGLTQRDVSQ
-839 SLLVS
+839 TLLTS
-844 LAGTA
+844 LAGTG
-849 LSSPSYFLNPQNG
+849 LSSPNYFLNQQNG
-862 VVYPVVTQTPQYRLD
+862 VVYSIVTQTPQYRLD
-877 SLDALLNTPLTAS
+877 TPDALLNTPLTAP
-890 GQAQPALLSSVATIT
+890 GLTQPALLSSVATIS

-936 NSGIGTVIKSA
+936 SSDIIKVIGGV
-947 AKNLPKG
+947 AKKLPKG
-954 SSITVRGQ
+954 STITVRGQ
-962 VQSMTSS
+962 VQSMNTS
-969 FTGLSLGLIGAVVL
+969 FTGLSLGLLGAVVL
-983 VYLLLAIN
+983 VYLLLAVN

-1002 SGAPGALAG
+1002 SGAPGAFAG

-1054 EGLSAIDAAIDAGYT
+1054 EGISAVDAAIEAGYT
-1069 RLRPVIMTA
+1069 RLRPVLMTA
-1078 LAMILGMIPMAL
+1078 LAMIVGMIPMAL

-1104 AVIGGLLVATL
+1104 AVIGGLLLATL

-1129 KNQPEPI
+1129 KNQPKPI
-1136 EEDENED
+1136 EEDEDED
-1143 DKAPKPQ
+1143 APKPQ
-1150 PAKHRHPA
+1150 AAKHRRPA
-1158 DAQNGEGQPVAQ
+1158 EDQAAAE
-1170 PQAEGQPA
+1170 PQAV

>member
-1 MPGRFFAAL
+1 
-10 PLKERTLMWIVKLAL
+10 MWIVKLAL

-38 LLAGIGS
+38 LLAGVGS

-121 GISQVT
+121 GIAQVT

-154 PVIQAAISSDTLN
+154 PVIQAAIHSDTLT

-221 SSAVS
+221 SNAIS

-236 AKIGSRDYNVQING
+236 AKVGSRDYNVQING
-250 SPSTVDALNDL
+250 SPGTVDALNDL
-261 PIRVVNGAVVYV
+261 PIKVVNGAMIYV

-280 DGFAIQQNIVNQ
+280 DGYAIQQNIVNQ

-298 LLQINKSGT
+298 LLQINKSGN
-307 ASTLDVVSRVRQAL
+307 ASTLDVVSRVRAAL
-321 PRIMSTL
+321 PRILSTL

-336 IADQSLFVKASV
+336 IADQSVFVKASV

-366 LLFLGSLRSTAI
+366 LLFLGSLRSTLI

-383 PLSILASIAMLHAL
+383 PLSILASIAVLHAL

-461 VFLPMALLSGV
+461 VFLPMAFLSGV

-485 FAMLASYLLSRTV
+485 FAMLASYLLSRTL
-498 TPTFAMFLL
+498 TPTLAMVLL

-512 LFASEGQEEQS
+512 LFAEEGHEEQS
-523 SQNKNGNNGAAK
+523 HQNGA
-535 NGNGKNGNGTHNNGK
+535 NGSSGDGKNGTHKLGK
-550 NGVHL
+550 NAVTISGH
-555 NGSHQNG
+555 NG
-562 NGYRNGNGKNG
+562 NGYRNGNGQNG
-573 SGDKEQADAQ
+573 SSGKQQTDAQ
-583 KAAEKQKKGFVWRTH
+583 KAVEKQKNGVVWRIH
-598 SAFNKQFEKMREG
+598 SAFNKQFEKMREA
-611 YKDRLTWV
+611 YKERLTWT
-619 LDHRLAVTV
+619 LNHRAPVFIL
-628 VFVVFCAVSFCLFP
+628 FVVFCAVSFCLFP

-702 IFVNLAYGDSATV
+702 VFVNLAYGDSATV
-715 GPSDGEILVSLKPS
+715 GPSDGEILVSLTPK
-729 HQPTEQYVETLRRE
+729 HHPTEEYVETLRRE
-743 LPKSFPQE
+743 LPKQFPQE

-772 IDVQVSGPGRN
+772 IDVQVSGPNRN
-783 AAGNLATAQLLATK
+783 ADGDLAAARLLQTK
-797 MAAVPGAA
+797 MAAIPGAA
-805 DVHLQQIVDGPTLN
+805 DVHLQQIVDGPTLS
-819 IAVDRTRA
+819 IHVDRTRA
-827 EQIGLTQQQISQ
+827 EQIGLTQQQVSQ

-844 LAGTA
+844 LAGTG
-849 LSSPSYFLNPQNG
+849 LSAPSYFLNQQNG

-877 SLDALLNTPLTAS
+877 SPDALLRTPLTAP
-890 GQAQPALLSSVATIT
+890 GLTQPALLSSVATIS

-936 NSGIGTVIKSA
+936 SAGISKIIPEV
-947 AKNLPKG
+947 AKKLPKG
-954 SSITVRGQ
+954 STITVRGQ
-962 VQSMTSS
+962 VQSMNSS
-969 FTGLSLGLIGAVVL
+969 FTGLSLGLLGAVVL
-983 VYLLLAIN
+983 VYLLLAVN

-1002 SGAPGALAG
+1002 SGAPGAFAG

-1054 EGLSAIDAAIDAGYT
+1054 EGMSAIDAAIDAGYT
-1069 RLRPVIMTA
+1069 RLRPVLMTA

-1104 AVIGGLLVATL
+1104 AVIGGLLAATL
-1115 TTLFIVPISYSILR
+1115 TTLFIVPISYSVLR
-1129 KNQPEPI
+1129 KNQPKPI
-1136 EEDENED
+1136 EEDEDED
-1143 DKAPKPQ
+1143 TPKPQ
-1150 PAKHRHPA
+1150 PAKHRRPSEDTA
-1158 DAQNGEGQPVAQ
+1158 PE
-1170 PQAEGQPA
+1170 PQAV

>member
-1 MPGRFFAAL
+1 
-10 PLKERTLMWIVKLAL
+10 MWIVKLAL

-38 LLAGIGS
+38 LLFGVGS
-45 ILSMPTDVFPA
+45 ILTMPTDVFPA

-80 VTQSERA
+80 VTQTERA

-107 VIRIYFQPGANIAQ
+107 VIRIYFQPGADIAQ

-154 PVIQAAISSDTLN
+154 PVIQAAISSPTLT

-193 PYGGRGRV
+193 PYGGRGRI

-213 HGLSPYDV
+213 RGLSPYDV
-221 SSAVS
+221 SNAVS

-261 PIRVVNGAVVYV
+261 PIKEVNGTIVYV

-280 DGFAIQQNIVNQ
+280 DGYSIQQNIVNQ
-292 NGKRAV
+292 NGRRAV
-298 LLQINKSGT
+298 LLQINKSGA
-307 ASTLDVVSRVRQAL
+307 ASTLDVVSRVRAAL
-321 PRIMSTL
+321 PRIQSTL
-328 PSALKIDL
+328 PSALKINL
-336 IADQSLFVKASV
+336 IADQSVFVKASV
-348 QGVVREATIA
+348 QSVVREATIA

-366 LLFLGSLRSTAI
+366 LLFLGSLRSTLI

-430 LGMGHSLRKS
+430 LGMGHGLRKS

-461 VFLPMALLSGV
+461 VFLPMAFLSGV

-498 TPTFAMFLL
+498 TPTFAMYLL
-507 PKEVA
+507 PKEVT
-512 LFASEGQEEQS
+512 LFAEEGHHEQGD
-523 SQNKNGNNGAAK
+523 QNKNNQSQ
-535 NGNGKNGNGTHNNGK
+535 NGTHNHGK
-550 NGVHL
+550 H
-555 NGSHQNG
+555 S
-562 NGYRNGNGKNG
+562 RNGHRDG
-573 SGDKEQADAQ
+573 Q
-583 KAAEKQKKGFVWRTH
+583 KSKDQSEAAKSAEKQKKGIVWRIH
-598 SAFNKQFEKMREG
+598 SAFNKHFEHMREG
-611 YKDRLTWV
+611 YKERLTWV
-619 LDHRLAVTV
+619 MDHRLAVTLL
-628 VFVVFCAVSFCLFP
+628 FVVFCGLSFCLFP
-642 FIGRDFFP
+642 AIGRDFFP

-673 KIFSQIEAQIHKTVP
+673 KIFSQIESQIHKTVP

-702 IFVNLAYGDSATV
+702 TFVNLAYGDSATV
-715 GPSDGEILVSLKPS
+715 GPSDGEILVSLTPK
-729 HQPTEQYVETLRRE
+729 HQPTEQYVEDLRRD
-743 LPKSFPQE
+743 LPKAFPQE

-772 IDVQVSGPGRN
+772 IDVQVSGPNRN
-783 AAGNLATAQLLATK
+783 ADGDLAAARLLQSK
-797 MAAVPGAA
+797 MAAIPGAA

-819 IAVDRTRA
+819 INVDRTRA
-827 EQIGLTQQQISQ
+827 EQIGLTQQQVSQ

-844 LAGTA
+844 LAGTG
-849 LSSPSYFLNPQNG
+849 LSAPSYFLNQQNG
-862 VVYPVVTQTPQYRLD
+862 VVYSVVTQTPQYRID
-877 SLDALLNTPLTAS
+877 TPEALLNTPLTAPELS
-890 GQAQPALLSSVATIT
+890 QPALLSSVATIT
-905 HGTSPLVISH
+905 HGTAPLVISH
-915 YNIQPTYDIYASTQG
+915 YNIQPTYDIYAGTQG

-936 NSGIGTVIKSA
+936 SSDISKVIIGVVK
-947 AKNLPKG
+947 KLPKG
-954 SSITVRGQ
+954 STITVRGQ
-962 VQSMTSS
+962 VQSMNTS
-969 FTGLSLGLIGAVVL
+969 FQGLSLGLLGAVVL
-983 VYLLLAIN
+983 VYLLLAVN

-1002 SGAPGALAG
+1002 SGAPGAMGG

-1054 EGLSAIDAAIDAGYT
+1054 EGMNALDAAIDAGYT
-1069 RLRPVIMTA
+1069 RLRPVLMTA

-1115 TTLFIVPISYSILR
+1115 TTLFIVPISYSVLR
-1129 KNQPEPI
+1129 KNQPKPI
-1136 EEDENED
+1136 EEDEGEN
-1143 DKAPKPQ
+1143 APKNQ

-1158 DAQNGEGQPVAQ
+1158 EDENAQQPKAEAQ
-1170 PQAEGQPA
+1170 PA

>member
-1 MPGRFFAAL
+1 
-10 PLKERTLMWIVKLAL
+10 MWIVKLAL

-38 LLAGIGS
+38 LLAGVGS

-80 VTQSERA
+80 VTQSERG

-121 GISQVT
+121 GIAQVT

-154 PVIQAAISSDTLN
+154 PVIQAAISSDTLP
-167 EQQLSDYATNFV
+167 EQSLSDYATNFV

-193 PYGGRGRV
+193 PYGGRGRI

-221 SSAVS
+221 SNAVS

-250 SPSTVDALNDL
+250 SPGTVDALNDL
-261 PIRVVNGAVVYV
+261 PIKTVNGAVVYV

-280 DGFAIQQNIVNQ
+280 DGYSIQQNIVNQ

-298 LLQINKSGT
+298 LLQINKSGS
-307 ASTLDVVSRVRQAL
+307 ASTLDVVNRVRAAL
-321 PRIMSTL
+321 PRIQSTL

-336 IADQSLFVKASV
+336 IADQSVFVKASV
-348 QGVVREATIA
+348 QGVVREAIIA

-366 LLFLGSLRSTAI
+366 LLFLGSLRSTLI

-383 PLSILASIAMLHAL
+383 PLSILASIALLHAL
-397 GESLNTT
+397 GETLNTT

-461 VFLPMALLSGV
+461 VFLPMAFLSGV

-512 LFASEGQEEQS
+512 LFASEGHEEQEKQEGS
-523 SQNKNGNNGAAK
+523 KNGANGS
-535 NGNGKNGNGTHNNGK
+535 NGNGSNGNGSDGNGKNGTHKLGK
-550 NGVHL
+550 NAVPISSH
-555 NGSHQNG
+555 NGNGNGNG
-562 NGYRNGNGKNG
+562 NGYRNGNGQNGHKNG
-573 SGDKEQADAQ
+573 NGTGSKEQTDAQ
-583 KAAEKQKKGFVWRTH
+583 KAAEKQKNGVVWRIH
-598 SAFNKQFEKMREG
+598 SAFNKRFEKMREA
-611 YKDRLTWV
+611 YKERLTWV
-619 LDHRLAVTV
+619 LGHRLAVFA
-628 VFVVFCAVSFCLFP
+628 VFAVFCAVSFCLFP

-673 KIFSQIEAQIHKTVP
+673 KIFSQIEGQIHKTVP

-715 GPSDGEILVSLKPS
+715 GPSDGEILVSLTPK

-743 LPKSFPQE
+743 LPKQFPQE

-783 AAGNLATAQLLATK
+783 ADGDLAAARLLQTK
-797 MAAVPGAA
+797 MAAIPGAA

-819 IAVDRTRA
+819 IDVDRTRA
-827 EQIGLTQQQISQ
+827 EQIGLTQQQVSQ

-844 LAGTA
+844 LAGTG
-849 LSSPSYFLNPQNG
+849 LSSPSYFLNQQNG
-862 VVYPVVTQTPQYRLD
+862 VVYSVVTQTPQYRLD
-877 SLDALLNTPLTAS
+877 SPAALLNTPLTAP
-890 GQAQPALLSSVATIT
+890 GLTQPALLSSVATIS

-936 NSGIGTVIKSA
+936 SNDITKVIGGV
-947 AKNLPKG
+947 AKKLPKG
-954 SSITVRGQ
+954 STITVRGQ
-962 VQSMTSS
+962 VQSMNTS
-969 FTGLSLGLIGAVVL
+969 FTGLSLGLLGAVVL
-983 VYLLLAIN
+983 VYLLLAVN

-1002 SGAPGALAG
+1002 SGAPGAFAG

-1054 EGLSAIDAAIDAGYT
+1054 EGMSAIDAAIDAGYT
-1069 RLRPVIMTA
+1069 RLRPVLMTA
-1078 LAMILGMIPMAL
+1078 LAMIVGMIPMAL

-1115 TTLFIVPISYSILR
+1115 TTLFIVPISYSVLR
-1129 KNQPEPI
+1129 KNQPKPI
-1136 EEDENED
+1136 EEDEDED
-1143 DKAPKPQ
+1143 APKPQ
-1150 PAKHRHPA
+1150 PAKHRRPTEEA
-1158 DAQNGEGQPVAQ
+1158 AQ

>member
-1 MPGRFFAAL
+1 
-10 PLKERTLMWIVKLAL
+10 MWIVKLAL

-38 LLAGIGS
+38 LLAGVGS
-45 ILSMPTDVFPA
+45 ILTMPTDVFPA

-121 GISQVT
+121 GIAQVT

-167 EQQLSDYATNFV
+167 EQQVYDYATNFV

-193 PYGGRGRV
+193 PYGGRSRV

-250 SPSTVDALNDL
+250 SPGTVDALNDL
-261 PIRVVNGAVVYV
+261 PIKVVNGAVVYV

-307 ASTLDVVSRVRQAL
+307 ASTLDVVSRVRAAL
-321 PRIMSTL
+321 PRIKSTL
-328 PSALKIDL
+328 PSALKINL

-430 LGMGHSLRKS
+430 LGMGHPLRKS

-512 LFASEGQEEQS
+512 LFAEEGHEEQDKQS
-523 SQNKNGNNGAAK
+523 SNGSNDAAK
-535 NGNGKNGNGTHNNGK
+535 NGNGKNGNGTHSNGK
-550 NGVHL
+550 NGVHI

-562 NGYRNGNGKNG
+562 NGYRNGNGSNGKNGNG
-573 SGDKEQADAQ
+573 SGTKEQTDAE
-583 KAAEKQKKGFVWRTH
+583 KAAEKQKKGIIWRTH

-619 LDHRLAVTV
+619 LNHRLAVTI
-628 VFVVFCAVSFCLFP
+628 VFVVFCAISFCLFP

-715 GPSDGEILVSLKPS
+715 GPSDGEILVSLKPK
-729 HQPTEQYVETLRRE
+729 HHPTEQYVETLRRE
-743 LPKSFPQE
+743 LPKEFPQE

-783 AAGNLATAQLLATK
+783 AAGNLATARLLVTK

-827 EQIGLTQQQISQ
+827 EQLGLTQQQVSE

-849 LSSPSYFLNPQNG
+849 LSSPSYFLNQQNG

-877 SLDALLNTPLTAS
+877 SLDALLNTPLTAP
-890 GQAQPALLSSVATIT
+890 GLAQPVLLSSVATIT

-915 YNIQPTYDIYASTQG
+915 YNIQPTYDIYASAQG

-936 NSGIGTVIKSA
+936 NSAIGKVITSV
-947 AKNLPKG
+947 AKKLPKG
-954 SSITVRGQ
+954 STITVRGQ

-1054 EGLSAIDAAIDAGYT
+1054 EGMNAIDAAIDAGYT

-1115 TTLFIVPISYSILR
+1115 TTLFIVPISYSVLR
-1129 KNQPEPI
+1129 KAQPKPV
-1136 EEDENED
+1136 EEDEDEND
-1143 DKAPKPQ
+1143 APKPQ

-1158 DAQNGEGQPVAQ
+1158 EDQALAQ